1 MRTSASFFIV
11 FTPLLAGFLFLYQLK
26 LCFLKKVSVGMKIR
40 IGWLVGFL
48 KIEYRIP
55 HIINYVW
62 DKNKNK
68 SKVIQLLE
76 F

>member
-11 FTPLLAGFLFLYQLK
+11 FTPLSSGIFIFMSTKALF
-26 LCFLKKVSVGMKIR
+26 FKKVLVGVKIR

-48 KIEYRIP
+48 KIEYRKIKIKVNP
-55 HIINYVW
+55 THKNYVR
-62 DKNKNK
+62 D
-68 SKVIQLLE
+68 KVIQLLE